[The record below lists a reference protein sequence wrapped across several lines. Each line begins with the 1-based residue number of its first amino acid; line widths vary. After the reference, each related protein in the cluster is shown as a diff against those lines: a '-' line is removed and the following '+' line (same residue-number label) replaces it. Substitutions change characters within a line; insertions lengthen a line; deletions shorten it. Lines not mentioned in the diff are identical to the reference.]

1 MLNPPDPA
9 PAKKPPSPQYKKI
22 SGILA
27 KQFGTPV
34 NISGQ
39 GSRGSIEITFSSKAE
54 FIRILELLGQDEWP
68 DSK

>member
-1 MLNPPDPA
+1 M
-9 PAKKPPSPQYKKI
+9 
-22 SGILA
+22 LA

-54 FIRILELLGQDEWP
+54 FVRILELLGQDEWSA
-68 DSK
+68 SK